1 MKEHV
6 SKKRR
11 LEEAKHQQETLAQR
25 GPYDNL
31 TVQQLK
37 DEIHV
42 ERSKQGCINSPLAQ
56 TGGICTRSKVL
67 VSGENMRDRPNDKSA
82 DNTNPLT
89 HSPCPKLQ

>member
-11 LEEAKHQQETLAQR
+11 LEEAEHQQKTLAQR
-25 GPYDNL
+25 GPYKNL

-37 DEIHV
+37 DKIHV

-56 TGGICTRSKVL
+56 TGGIPGA
-67 VSGENMRDRPNDKSA
+67 VSGENIRDRPNDKSA